1 MIIGGSVEQLAVM
14 AAINSSFLEHKLQT
28 GSPWAK
34 DDLQTYFDCR
44 AECYYFH
51 FEFGCFRL
59 ILTSGDYRHF
69 FLSRSLKVFEFVLE
83 SAPSY

>member
-1 MIIGGSVEQLAVM
+1 MVIGGSVEELAAM
-14 AAINSSFLEHKLQT
+14 AAINGSFLEHKLQT

-44 AECYYFH
+44 AECHYFH

-59 ILTSGDYRHF
+59 VLTLWVTTGTSSFPG
-69 FLSRSLKVFEFVLE
+69 
-83 SAPSY
+83 P